1 MRQMDRRCF
10 MKFAST
16 ILAASSLAVLTGC
29 DGGGTTVPSLDGSV
43 SLKSVKA
50 LNGKWTWN
58 NIVPED
64 PFGNQYT
71 KAVNYIVFMPHDDS
85 MESSWVGYE
94 TRYTTEYRVYKQYK
108 KLTMDLAPYKDMPKD
123 GSAFVRVY
131 ADDELVATS
140 PIVYQKTDK
149 FKFEAEIE
157 GAEYIKV
164 EAVCS
169 NGSSW
174 LGCDGA
180 KDGKLILANVKL
192 WK

>member
-10 MKFAST
+10 MKFAGT
-16 ILAASSLAVLTGC
+16 ILAAGSLAVLTGC
-29 DGGGTTVPSLDGSV
+29 DGGGTIVPGLGGSV
-43 SLKSVKA
+43 SLSSVKV
-50 LNGKWTWN
+50 LNGKWNWN
-58 NIVPED
+58 NIIPED

-71 KAVNYIVFMPHDDS
+71 KAVNYIVFMPKDDS
-85 MESSWVGYE
+85 MESSWVGHE

-108 KLTMDLAPYKDMPKD
+108 KLTMDLAPYKDMPTE
-123 GSAFVRVY
+123 GMAAVRVY

-140 PIVYQKTDK
+140 PIVYQKTDI
-149 FKFEAEIE
+149 FEFEAEIE

-164 EAVCS
+164 EVICS
-169 NGSSW
+169 NGSGPLSYN
-174 LGCDGA
+174 GA

>member
-10 MKFAST
+10 MKFAGT

-29 DGGGTTVPSLDGSV
+29 DGGGTTVPGLDGSV
-43 SLKSVKA
+43 SLKSVKV
-50 LNGKWTWN
+50 LNGKWNWN
-58 NIVPED
+58 NIIPED

-71 KAVNYIVFMPHDDS
+71 KAVNYIVFMPKDDS
-85 MESSWVGYE
+85 MESSWVGHE

-108 KLTMDLAPYKDMPKD
+108 KLTMDLAPYKDMPTE
-123 GSAFVRVY
+123 GMAAVRVY

-140 PIVYQKTDK
+140 PIVYQKTDI
-149 FKFEAEIE
+149 FEFEAEIE

-164 EAVCS
+164 EVICS
-169 NGSSW
+169 NGSGP
-174 LGCDGA
+174 LNYNRA